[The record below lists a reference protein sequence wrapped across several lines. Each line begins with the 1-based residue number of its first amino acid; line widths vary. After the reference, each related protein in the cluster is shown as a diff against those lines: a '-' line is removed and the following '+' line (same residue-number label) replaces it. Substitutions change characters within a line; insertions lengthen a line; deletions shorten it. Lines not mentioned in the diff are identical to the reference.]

1 MDENGGN
8 EDDEEMLDE
17 DEIKERNKYMLRELQ
32 EKFELEEQQNYKKL
46 NNSL

>member
-32 EKFELEEQQNYKKL
+32 EKFELEEQ
-46 NNSL
+46 